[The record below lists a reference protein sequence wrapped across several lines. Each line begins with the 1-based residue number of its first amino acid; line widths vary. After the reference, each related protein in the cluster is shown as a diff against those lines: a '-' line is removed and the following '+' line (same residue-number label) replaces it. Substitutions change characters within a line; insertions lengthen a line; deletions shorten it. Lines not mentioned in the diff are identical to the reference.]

1 MYSVLGDV
9 PAAEIVL
16 WADKLFFFTTLLL
29 LLLLLLVFLPFYS
42 DTQPTSFTSGINVV
56 VLYRWWR

>member
-16 WADKLFFFTTLLL
+16 WADKLFFFTT
-29 LLLLLLVFLPFYS
+29 LLLLVFLPFYS

-56 VLYRWWR
+56 VLYRWWW